1 MSEESEPLHQFLL
14 ARHAKVNTRM
24 QNALRTLG
32 VLSVIGGVIFG
43 MAAGIQYGN
52 DMGLLVWA
60 QDIGEGIIWCVLLYA
75 LAAIVDALRVIAAN
89 SFKDAPGSRRAD
101 ALPGADAKQ

>member
-1 MSEESEPLHQFLL
+1 MSEESDQLHQFLL
-14 ARHAKVNTRM
+14 ARHTKVRD
-24 QNALRTLG
+24 ALQTTLRQIG
-32 VLSVIGGVIFG
+32 ILAIVAGIGGG
-43 MAAGIQYGN
+43 LWNAWQYRSDIGF
-52 DMGLLVWA
+52 LVWA